1 VVSIADFGLTKAAG
15 YVARAHAAQ
24 AIREL
29 VVNFLLPFLI
39 FSRVSG
45 PLGAALAL
53 MAAAPPR
60 NRQSRAL
67 ERRPNCCPNLRLERI
82 PFSRNHI
89 RHS

>member
-15 YVARAHAAQ
+15 YTRAHAAQ

-67 ERRPNCCPNLRLERI
+67 ERRPNCCPNLRLAGC
-82 PFSRNHI
+82 
-89 RHS
+89 